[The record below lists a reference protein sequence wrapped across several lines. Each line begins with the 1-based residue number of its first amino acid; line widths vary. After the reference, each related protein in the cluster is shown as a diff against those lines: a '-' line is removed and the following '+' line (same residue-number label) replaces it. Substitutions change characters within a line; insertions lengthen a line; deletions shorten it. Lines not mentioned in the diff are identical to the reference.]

1 MPDMPGHRVFDRD
14 LLDSRRRRWLDAGAP
29 SAVRFLLRAVADEL
43 AERLSL
49 VERHFPV
56 AVDLGGH
63 TGEMAAHLRAAGK
76 ADRVVRIERLEAL
89 LDGPDLAALGDEE
102 ALPLAEAS
110 VDLVVSTL
118 SLHLTNDTPGVL
130 VQCRRALRPDGLFL
144 CGFLGGDTLSEL
156 RASLFAAEAE
166 LMGGVSPR
174 VAPFADIR
182 DAGALL
188 QRAGFALPVTDQDR
202 LTVRYD
208 NLFQLMQDL
217 RAMGMANMLVERSR
231 RPSSRRL
238 FLRAAEIYAE
248 RYADQDGRIR
258 ATFDVIYMS
267 GWAPHESQQKPLQ
280 PGSAKASLAAALK
293 DRSGPS

>member
-1 MPDMPGHRVFDRD
+1 MPDTPGHRVFDRD
-14 LLDSRRRRWLDAGAP
+14 LLDRRRRRWLRAGASP
-29 SAVRFLLRAVADEL
+29 ATRFLLRAVAGEL
-43 AERLSL
+43 ADRLSL
-49 VERHFPV
+49 VERRFEL
-56 AVDLGGH
+56 AVDLAGH
-63 TGEMAAHLRAAGK
+63 TGEMASHLAASGQS
-76 ADRVVRIERLEAL
+76 DRVLRMERLPAL
-89 LDGPDLAALGDEE
+89 LDGPGLAFVGDEE
-102 ALPLAEAS
+102 ALPLADGS
-110 VDLVVSTL
+110 VDLIVSTL

-144 CGFLGGDTLSEL
+144 CGFLGGDTLAEL
-156 RASLFAAEAE
+156 RATLFAAEAE
-166 LMGGVSPR
+166 LTGGVSPR

-248 RYADQDGRIR
+248 RYADPDGRIR

-267 GWAPHESQQKPLQ
+267 GWTPHESQQKPLR
-280 PGSAKASLAAALK
+280 PGSARASLADALK
-293 DRSGPS
+293 DRSRP